1 MPRYVFRSIGLVGC
15 QIGSPKKGSNSWLSG
30 PRIVGPPK
38 AAAEGGPFSWRRIFG
53 PGVGEGFGPFFWGEG
68 GEGGVG
74 MVWLVCWDFLPGFFV
89 RS

>member
-1 MPRYVFRSIGLVGC
+1 MPRYVFRSIVGTFS

-38 AAAEGGPFSWRRIFG
+38 AAAEGGPFSWRRISG
-53 PGVGEGFGPFFWGEG
+53 PGSWRRICCFGEG
-68 GEGGVG
+68 GKGVG
-74 MVWLVCWDFLPGFFV
+74 VVWLVCWVVFLGFLV